1 MKTLPSQPTHLP
13 RRRMLQLGLGA
24 TAGILTTAIGC
35 NNAGVETAQTGAET
49 SNCAVTPDQTI
60 GPFYPHVK
68 NGDGDVDLTRIQ
80 GKDGQAEGQVIL
92 VRGQILDQN
101 CQPIENAL
109 VEIWQ
114 ANHHGRYSH
123 EGDAANPLPLD
134 PHFEGW
140 GEMTTAADGSYGFKT
155 IKPAPYFFGDP
166 AKPED
171 WRSPHIHF
179 KVSRRGYHE
188 IVTQMYFEGEER
200 NATDTI
206 IADLPEQERGQFIL
220 SPAED
225 ESGIPL
231 FNFNLTLQKVATSE
245 ERQAAL
251 AACTGKYDMHLDFG
265 TPDAVAVVH
274 KVGNQLLLDIEGY
287 TSVELKPM
295 GKDEF
300 MAASVGRRF
309 VFNRNGDGSVNSVTL
324 YSTSKTHPMPPVVA
338 PKVG

>member
-1 MKTLPSQPTHLP
+1 MKRLPPKPIH
-13 RRRMLQLGLGA
+13 RRRLLQLGLGA

-35 NNAGVETAQTGAET
+35 NNANSET
-49 SNCAVTPDQTI
+49 SQAGADPSNCNVTPDQTL

-80 GKDGQAEGQVIL
+80 GKEGQAEGMVIL
-92 VRGQILDQN
+92 VRGRILDQN

-134 PHFEGW
+134 PNFEGW
-140 GEMTTAADGSYGFKT
+140 GEMSTDASGSYGFKT
-155 IKPAPYFFGDP
+155 IKPAPYHFGDP
-166 AKPED
+166 EKPEN
-171 WRSPHIHF
+171 WRTPHIHF

-200 NATDTI
+200 NAMDI
-206 IADLPEQERGQFIL
+206 VIADLPENERGQFIL
-220 SPAED
+220 IPAKD
-225 ESGIPL
+225 ESGVSL
-231 FNFNLTLQKVATSE
+231 FTFNLTLQKVATSE

-251 AACTGKYDMHLDFG
+251 EACAGSYDIHLHYG
-265 TPDAVAVVH
+265 QPDAPVAIRRDSE
-274 KVGNQLLLDIEGY
+274 KLLLDITGY
-287 TSVELKPM
+287 ATVELKPM

-300 MAASVGRRF
+300 IAVSIDRRF

-324 YSTSKTHPMPPVVA
+324 HSTSKSEPMAPVVA

>member
-1 MKTLPSQPTHLP
+1 MKTLPSNLP

-35 NNAGVETAQTGAET
+35 NDAVGETAQAGADPT
-49 SNCAVTPDQTI
+49 NCKVTPDQTL
-60 GPFYPHVK
+60 GPFYPHIK

-80 GKDGQAEGQVIL
+80 GKEGQAEGTVIL
-92 VRGQILDQN
+92 VRGRILDEN

-123 EGDAANPLPLD
+123 EGDAANPNPPD
-134 PHFEGW
+134 PNFEGW
-140 GEMTTAADGSYGFKT
+140 GEMTTGTDGSYGFKT
-155 IKPAPYFFGDP
+155 IKPAAYFFGDP
-166 AKPED
+166 EKPED
-171 WRSPHIHF
+171 WRTPHIHF

-188 IVTQMYFEGEER
+188 HVSQMYFEGEKL
-200 NATDTI
+200 NATDTV
-206 IADLPEQERGQFIL
+206 IADLPENERSQFIL
-220 SPAED
+220 SPAKD
-225 ESGIPL
+225 ESGVPL

-251 AACTGKYDMHLDFG
+251 DACTGKYDMHLHLG
-265 TPDAVAVVH
+265 IPDAVVVVH
-274 KVGNQLLLDIEGY
+274 KEGNQLLLDMEGY
-287 TSVELKPM
+287 ATVELKPM

-300 MAASVGRRF
+300 IAVSIDRRF

-324 YSTSKTHPMPPVVA
+324 HSTSKSQPMAPVVA